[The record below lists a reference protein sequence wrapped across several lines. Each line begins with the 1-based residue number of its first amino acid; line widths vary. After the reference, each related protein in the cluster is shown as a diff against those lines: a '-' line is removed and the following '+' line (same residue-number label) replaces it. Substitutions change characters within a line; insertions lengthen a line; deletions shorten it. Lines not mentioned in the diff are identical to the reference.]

1 MPGRRQER
9 LDRSS
14 CDLTRLRGD
23 TEPARKKTTDHT
35 MALYYIGAF
44 MAVRALPSAFDRARS
59 AEKDFD
65 VLRHTG
71 GSGEGPRILFVG
83 GNPGVAR
90 FYAAAAQELADAT
103 RGDVAV
109 LGLRGF
115 VDGRRVS
122 RGWWGDAT
130 RWALNRPRGPFS
142 VDEQIAHV
150 ATQIDGESALA
161 ESQGRRL
168 VVVGHSIGGYFAL
181 KAQRD
186 VPVVC
191 VTPYLEN
198 READPAFR
206 KLRRLVTSPLAPV
219 LAFSLASLSTILGIV
234 PRVVRRRLLR
244 AAGATAGMD
253 RVHEDVT
260 AETMCGFGN
269 VVTML
274 GLARDE
280 MRRLRG
286 PFDGPYPAGLVPAWK
301 SSASRRVECVRA
313 DTRNFGVCTG

>member
-1 MPGRRQER
+1 MLSVTALAGAEIN
-9 LDRSS
+9 S
-14 CDLTRLRGD
+14 RG
-23 TEPARKKTTDHT
+23 TEP
-35 MALYYIGAF
+35 
-44 MAVRALPSAFDRARS
+44 
-59 AEKDFD
+59 
-65 VLRHTG
+65 
-71 GSGEGPRILFVG
+71 
-83 GNPGVAR
+83 R
-90 FYAAAAQELADAT
+90 FNFHAIDAT
-103 RGDVAV
+103 
-109 LGLRGF
+109 L
-115 VDGRRVS
+115 VDFTTG
-122 RGWWGDAT
+122 
-130 RWALNRPRGPFS
+130 
-142 VDEQIAHV
+142 
-150 ATQIDGESALA
+150 
-161 ESQGRRL
+161 
-168 VVVGHSIGGYFAL
+168 IGGYFAL

-191 VTPYLEN
+191 ITPYLEN
-198 READPAFR
+198 REDDPAFR